1 MITVAA
7 SCQSVAPPAHELATD
22 QTLHLPIATDIDR
35 SNTLDPVLLSPQS
48 VAYAIANNVFDGL
61 YRYDE
66 QLREVPDIA
75 QAMPDISGD
84 GMTYTFHL
92 RRGVRFSNGDA
103 VTSAEVLY
111 SWNRAVATSPKDN
124 GVIFAPVLG
133 YQTVAQAFGA
143 GLPPPALA
151 GISAP
156 DPYTVVARLT
166 APAGYWLAELAL
178 PGAWVVNK
186 TAIEA
191 SGEKDWSTTP
201 DGLIGTGPFRM
212 TEHVSGQSLLFSP
225 VRNWWGGSTGTLERI
240 ELDVVPDA
248 DSRWRGYVD
257 GRYDILGYG
266 ISDDLQ
272 SSEATSLARLRSDK
286 RYGTELHTWTSAR
299 TDWVGFNIATGPF
312 AGVDHGRDLRLA
324 FSEAIDRQQLAR
336 AVCASGTLC
345 APATGGLISKGLLG
359 YLGDGSDSAYRFAPS
374 AARAT
379 IKRLDPDGSR
389 FRGLVYYYNS
399 TPLMQS
405 VAENLR
411 AQWLANLGVDV
422 SIRGLGRVTFF
433 TDRAFARYTIFRGS
447 WLADYN
453 HPQDWF
459 DNLFLDGN
467 SDNSGAAYNN
477 AVFNNVVTSSD
488 RQALATAL
496 PTYKQ
501 TGQMLVDDA
510 IVAPLLYYV
519 RAAIVKPYVDGYG
532 ANALWDY
539 RWTVVQILGH

>member
-66 QLREVPDIA
+66 QLREVPDIS
-75 QAMPDISGD
+75 QAMPDVSPD

-92 RRGVRFSNGDA
+92 RRGVRFSNGDP

-111 SWNRAVATSPKDN
+111 SWNRAAATSPKDN

-133 YQTVAQAFGA
+133 YQTVVRALAA

-156 DPYTVVARLT
+156 DPYTVVARLS
-166 APAGYWLAELAL
+166 APAGYWLDELAL
-178 PGAWVVNK
+178 PGAWVVDK
-186 TAIEA
+186 AAIEA

-201 DGLIGTGPFRM
+201 DGLVGTGPFRM
-212 TEHVSGQSLLFSP
+212 TEHVTGQSLLLSP
-225 VRNWWGGSTGTLERI
+225 VRDWWGGSTGTLQRI
-240 ELDVVPDA
+240 ELDVVPNA
-248 DSRWRGYVD
+248 GAQWNGYVD
-257 GRYDILGYG
+257 GHYDILGFG
-266 ISDDLQ
+266 VGDPG
-272 SSEATSLARLRSDK
+272 SSEATSAAWLRSDNGH
-286 RYGTELHTWTSAR
+286 RAELHTWTSAR
-299 TDWVGFNIATGPF
+299 TDWVGFNIAAGPF
-312 AGVDHGRDLRLA
+312 AGVDQGRDLRTAL
-324 FSEAIDRQQLAR
+324 SRAIDRQQLAE
-336 AVCASGTLC
+336 AVCASGRICT
-345 APATGGLISKGLLG
+345 PATGGLISKGLLG
-359 YLGDGSDSAYRFAPS
+359 YLGDGSDSPYRFAPS

-389 FRGLVYYYNS
+389 LRGLVYYYNS

-433 TDRAFARYTIFRGS
+433 TDRAFARYSIFRGS

-453 HPQDWF
+453 NPRDWF
-459 DNLFLDGN
+459 DSLFLDGL

-477 AVFNNVVTSSD
+477 AVFNGLVSSSD

-501 TGQMLVDDA
+501 AGQMLVDDA
-510 IVAPLLYYV
+510 IIAPLLYYV
-519 RAAIVKPYVDGYG
+519 RSAIVKPYVDGYG

-539 RWTVVQILGH
+539 RWTVVQILRH